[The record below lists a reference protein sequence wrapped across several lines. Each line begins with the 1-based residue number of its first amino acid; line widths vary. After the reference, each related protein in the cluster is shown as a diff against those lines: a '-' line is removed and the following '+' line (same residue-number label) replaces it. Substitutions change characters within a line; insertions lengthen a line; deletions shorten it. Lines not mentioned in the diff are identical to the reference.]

1 MTKIF
6 NFPELKNRSPQFVSV
21 LVDMCERIGLNP
33 NALLAVMVKESGISP
48 SIQNKHTHATG
59 LIQFMPN
66 TARDLGTRI
75 QHLAKMSDVEQL
87 KYVEA
92 YFTKYSYN
100 KRIKNVGDHYLA
112 VFWPAAIGKP
122 ADYILAR
129 VGEKAYEQNK
139 GLDRDRNGLLQV
151 RDVVNAVTSKYN
163 QYEGSEFDYEELELE
178 SADTQPSMNLV
189 IDTILGL
196 EQTEIIRDV
205 LYKAGDSGQEISMIQ
220 KALTLPW
227 VNGGTKELTVDG
239 EYGPKTEA
247 AVKKY
252 QSANELQADGVLG
265 PRTFL
270 SVLFLALKHLGLI

>member
-1 MTKIF
+1 MTNIF
-6 NFPELKNRSPQFVSV
+6 NFPELKDRSPQFVPV

-48 SIQNKHTHATG
+48 SIQNKYTHATG
-59 LIQFMPN
+59 LIQFMPS

-75 QHLAKMSDVEQL
+75 QHLVKMSDVEQL

-122 ADYILAR
+122 ADHILAR

-151 RDVVNAVTSKYN
+151 KDVTGAAESKYA
-163 QYEGSEFDYEELELE
+163 QYEGTEFDYDQLELE
-178 SADTQPSMNLV
+178 EADTMPSPDTLIDAILV
-189 IDTILGL
+189 MDTSGTFRQLNFKSGD
-196 EQTEIIRDV
+196 EGADV
-205 LYKAGDSGQEISMIQ
+205 AYLQ
-220 KALTLPW
+220 KALGLSW
-227 VNGGTKELTVDG
+227 VNGHTEGLAIDG
-239 EYGPKTEA
+239 QFGPKTEA

-252 QSANELQADGVLG
+252 QAANNLVVDGFFG
-265 PRTFL
+265 PKSL
-270 SVLFLALKHLGLI
+270 VSLAVSGFMQLGLF